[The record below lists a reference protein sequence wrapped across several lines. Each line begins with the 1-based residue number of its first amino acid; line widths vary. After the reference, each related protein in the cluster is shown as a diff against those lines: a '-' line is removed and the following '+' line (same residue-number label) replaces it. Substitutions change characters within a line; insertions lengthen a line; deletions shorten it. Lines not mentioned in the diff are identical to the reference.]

1 MNDHSYRNM
10 NQWMFRG
17 MLVYVLLSFLTPI
30 LMYQFRDN
38 NRLIVIDGRNTYHIT
53 KYASQEQLV
62 QLYEYTARLATDAF
76 LMRNPNG
83 LDRAELFDEMY
94 MGRARQTALDLFKQE
109 GEIFSKREIHQK
121 VEILGIKV
129 LEADSRTSFLLISG
143 QLIRSCG
150 RDFDSPAEVLRFE
163 MSMNLTVNY
172 DLGKNAVYPF
182 VVSDINMKQE
192 AIRKRR

>member
-1 MNDHSYRNM
+1 MNDHSYHNM

-94 MGRARQTALDLFKQE
+94 
-109 GEIFSKREIHQK
+109 
-121 VEILGIKV
+121 
-129 LEADSRTSFLLISG
+129 
-143 QLIRSCG
+143 IRSEERRVGKEC
-150 RDFDSPAEVLRFE
+150 RSRWSP
-163 MSMNLTVNY
+163 Y
-172 DLGKNAVYPF
+172 H
-182 VVSDINMKQE
+182 
-192 AIRKRR
+192 

>member
-1 MNDHSYRNM
+1 MNDHSYRHM

-94 MGRARQTALDLFKQE
+94 IDRARQTALDLIKQE
-109 GEIFSKREIHQK
+109 GDIFNRQDVHQK

-129 LEADSRTSFLLISG
+129 LEADSRTSFLKISG
-143 QLIRSCG
+143 QLIRSR
-150 RDFDSPAEVLRFE
+150 RDADTPVEVLRFE
-163 MSMNLTVNY
+163 MSMNLSVNY
-172 DLGKNAVYPF
+172 DLAKNAVFPF
-182 VVSDINMKQE
+182 VVSDINYQQE
-192 AIRKRR
+192 TIRKRR

>member
-1 MNDHSYRNM
+1 MNDHSYHNM

-30 LMYQFRDN
+30 LRYQFRDN
-38 NRLIVIDGRNTYHIT
+38 HSLIVIYVRNTYHIT

-94 MGRARQTALDLFKQE
+94 IVRARQTELDLIKQE
-109 GEIFSKREIHQK
+109 GNIFNRQDVHQK

-129 LEADSRTSFLLISG
+129 LEADSRTSFLKISG
-143 QLIRSCG
+143 QLIRSR
-150 RDFDSPAEVLRFE
+150 RDADTPVEVLRFE
-163 MSMNLTVNY
+163 MSMNLSVNY
-172 DLGKNAVYPF
+172 DLAKNAVFPF
-182 VVSDINMKQE
+182 VVSDINYQQE
-192 AIRKRR
+192 TIRKRR